1 MEVEELKQVVDR
13 NAVEMREGFA
23 KVEAR
28 FESVDERFESVDARF
43 DSVDRQ
49 LKALRVEIRESGEET
64 RRHLGVVIDRLMSQF
79 EVITEAIDAKVDRK
93 LADFEERLTH
103 KFRKR

>member
-23 KVEAR
+23 KVDAR
-28 FESVDERFESVDARF
+28 FDGVDARF
-43 DSVDRQ
+43 ESVDRQ
-49 LKALRVEIRESGEET
+49 LKALRVEIRESAEET

-79 EVITEAIDAKVDRK
+79 ELFAEAIDAKVDRK